1 MFKFHKHAS
10 ISILTSTYHDDDN
23 IYGMSGSSIVSRN
36 DLKIHADQE
45 FIKDIKELLQWD
57 RIQIIEIQQ

>member
-1 MFKFHKHAS
+1 MFKSHKNAT

-57 RIQIIEIQQ
+57 KTKIVEIQR